1 MVGIFRITGSK
12 VSCEDSFSLDLCI
25 HTLVVDNASNAS
37 NLSWI
42 LRLPSTTSTCACQ
55 LTITAAGSC
64 TVLGSQVLNAQN
76 PRHRFMADSKDFSDF
91 STDRIYGSPQRSR
104 SKFIQPLSFAIGY
117 LKALISAPLPMV
129 EPQLAYL
136 SAICLGSD
144 PNCFVKLTNS
154 IPVL

>member
-76 PRHRFMADSKDFSDF
+76 PRHRFMADSIRFFRLFHGQNLRLPSEVSVQVHSTIELRNWVPEGSD
-91 STDRIYGSPQRSR
+91 
-104 SKFIQPLSFAIGY
+104 
-117 LKALISAPLPMV
+117 
-129 EPQLAYL
+129 
-136 SAICLGSD
+136 LGSTPD
-144 PNCFVKLTNS
+144 G
-154 IPVL
+154 

>member
-1 MVGIFRITGSK
+1 MHTHASCRQCFECFKPIVDFEVTFHNFHLCLSAYHHSSRIMHSLGKSGLKCSESTASVHGRLKRFFRLFHGQ
-12 VSCEDSFSLDLCI
+12 
-25 HTLVVDNASNAS
+25 N
-37 NLSWI
+37 
-42 LRLPSTTSTCACQ
+42 LRL
-55 LTITAAGSC
+55 
-64 TVLGSQVLNAQN
+64 
-76 PRHRFMADSKDFSDF
+76 
-91 STDRIYGSPQRSR
+91 PQRSR